1 MIKSLS
7 VRVARCRRARD
18 EHAAS
23 RIEQL
28 GQRKADDP
36 RAT

>member
-28 GQRKADDP
+28 
-36 RAT
+36 AT